1 MPSSCGVRGEEGG
14 GLNSGLLVTNR
25 DAEKNLFLC
34 DWTWEMVQKCK
45 YACENSHGV
54 PALCENFTQKLTES
68 IFPEATYLRG
78 SWYKKAS
85 THLKI
90 HTKFRLFVLGESD
103 SLLGGNQKCPPFAPL
118 MSLN

>member
-54 PALCENFTQKLTES
+54 PALCENFTQKVSFLKLPIYVGAGT
-68 IFPEATYLRG
+68 
-78 SWYKKAS
+78 KKQVR
-85 THLKI
+85 I
-90 HTKFRLFVLGESD
+90 
-103 SLLGGNQKCPPFAPL
+103 
-118 MSLN
+118 